1 MSKPKKR
8 NKIPIRTCI
17 GCGESKPKRELL
29 RIVRTPEKA
38 VVVDSSGRMNGRG
51 TYICY
56 SRKCAK
62 SAIGK
67 EKIGYA
73 LEISMD
79 KNDLEQLEKDIL
91 QVINNNNE
99 AS

>member
-1 MSKPKKR
+1 MSNKKKR
-8 NKIPIRTCI
+8 KIPIRTCM

-38 VVVDSSGRMNGRG
+38 VAVDSSGRMNGRG
-51 TYICY
+51 TYVCY
-56 SRKCAK
+56 SKECVK

-67 EKIGYA
+67 GKIQYA

-91 QVINNNNE
+91 QIINNKNK